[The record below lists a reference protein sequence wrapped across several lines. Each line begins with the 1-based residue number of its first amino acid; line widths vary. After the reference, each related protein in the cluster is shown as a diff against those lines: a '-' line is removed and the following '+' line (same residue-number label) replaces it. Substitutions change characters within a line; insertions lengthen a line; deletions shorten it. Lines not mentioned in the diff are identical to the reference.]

1 MKGFRREDD
10 YLERRKHLE
19 GLTNEQLKERFWSK
33 IEEIVDPL
41 LKLSY
46 ENTTPSIERS
56 VLLRMGFS
64 SLEAAPLVEMAMD
77 QGLIG
82 YGVGHIVYLISKEKG
97 LSVREAGLA
106 LLEGEYWQDAKKAL
120 GGE

>member
-19 GLTNEQLKERFWSK
+19 GLTNEQLKERFWGK

-46 ENTTPSIERS
+46 ENTTP
-56 VLLRMGFS
+56 F
-64 SLEAAPLVEMAMD
+64 
-77 QGLIG
+77 
-82 YGVGHIVYLISKEKG
+82 H
-97 LSVREAGLA
+97 
-106 LLEGEYWQDAKKAL
+106 
-120 GGE
+120 